1 MNALKRLVMIVRQ
14 RIPAGIRPF
23 FKVLKLLTVKGATSP
38 QIPAHLLTDC
48 RLLATRQDLARALGG
63 GRVAEIG
70 TQHGRFARFI
80 LDEVRPERL
89 HVVDLDV
96 SRTDRSVLEDPR
108 VAVHVGFSTAVLS
121 SFEDASFDWIYIDA
135 DHSYEG
141 VRADAEA
148 ARSKVKPGGYI
159 VFNDFAHADPF
170 LGVYGVHRAATEFLV
185 RHQWPVRFMSYD
197 PNALYDIAVQRPAR

>member
-1 MNALKRLVMIVRQ
+1 MSFLRRQMMIARQ
-14 RIPAGIRPF
+14 RIPAPIRPA
-23 FKVLKLLTVKGATSP
+23 FKILKMLAVRGATSP
-38 QIPAHLLTDC
+38 QIPAHLLADC
-48 RLLATRQDLARALGG
+48 RLLPSRKDLARSLGG
-63 GRVAEIG
+63 GRIAEIG
-70 TQHGRFARFI
+70 TQHGTFARFL

-89 HVVDLDV
+89 HVVDLDF
-96 SRTDRSVLEDPR
+96 SHTDRSVLEDGR
-108 VAVHVGFSTAVLS
+108 VCVHTGFSAEILS
-121 SFEDASFDWIYIDA
+121 SFEDDTFDWIYIDA

-148 ARSKVKPGGYI
+148 ARTKVKVGGHL

-197 PNALYDIAVQRPAR
+197 PNALYDIAIQRPA